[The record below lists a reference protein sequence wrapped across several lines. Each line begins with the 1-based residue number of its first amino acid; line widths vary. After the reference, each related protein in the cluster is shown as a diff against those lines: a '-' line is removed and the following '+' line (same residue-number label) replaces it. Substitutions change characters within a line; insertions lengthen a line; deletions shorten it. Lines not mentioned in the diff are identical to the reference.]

1 MLSMKPL
8 TATHVKYY
16 HVCHR
21 KLWLFDRDV
30 WMEHTSEAVAAGEL
44 LHKTA
49 YPQRAERYREIS
61 LGGSKI
67 DFYDPQRRV
76 VQELKKSAK
85 MAHSHIAQVKYYLWL
100 LEAHGVESPT
110 AILEYPK
117 LRQTQAVVLQDDDR
131 ARIPAELATL
141 RALLAD
147 DVPCPPTINKPF
159 CKQCSYYEF
168 CYVGD

>member
-1 MLSMKPL
+1 MKPL

-16 HVCHR
+16 HLCRR

-44 LHKTA
+44 LHLTA

-61 LGGSKI
+61 IGGSKI
-67 DFYDPQRRV
+67 DFYDPQRKV
-76 VQELKKSAK
+76 VHELKKSNK
-85 MAHSHIAQVKYYLWL
+85 MEASNVAQVKYYLWL
-100 LEAHGVESPT
+100 LEEHGVAGPT

-117 LRQTQAVVLQDDDR
+117 LRQTQTVELSHEDR
-131 ARIPAELATL
+131 TRIPEELAAL

-147 DVPCPPTINKPF
+147 GTACPPVIHKPF
-159 CKQCSYYEF
+159 CQQCAYYEF
-168 CYVGD
+168 CYVAE

>member
-1 MLSMKPL
+1 MKTL

-30 WMEHTSEAVAAGEL
+30 WMEHTSDTVKAGEL
-44 LHKTA
+44 LHQTA

-61 LGGSKI
+61 IGGSKI

-76 VQELKKSAK
+76 VHELKKSAK
-85 MAHSHIAQVKYYLWL
+85 MEGSHIAQTKYYLWL
-100 LEAHGVESPT
+100 LEQHGVRGAT
-110 AILEYPK
+110 GLIEYPK
-117 LRQTQAVVLQDDDR
+117 QRQTVPVALTDDDR
-131 ARIPAELATL
+131 AAILAWL
-141 RALLAD
+141 AAMRQLLAD
-147 DVPCPPTINKPF
+147 GAPCPPVINKPF

-168 CYVGD
+168 CYAGE

>member
-1 MLSMKPL
+1 MKTL

-44 LHKTA
+44 LHQTA

-61 LGGSKI
+61 IGGSKI
-67 DFYDPQRRV
+67 DFYDPQQRV
-76 VQELKKSAK
+76 VHELKKSNK
-85 MAHSHIAQVKYYLWL
+85 MVDSDTAQVKYYLWL
-100 LEAHGVESPT
+100 LEQHGVASPT
-110 AILEYPK
+110 GLLEYPK
-117 LRQTQAVVLQDDDR
+117 LRQTQPVELTEEDR
-131 ARIPAELATL
+131 TRIPQELAAI

-147 DVPCPPTINKPF
+147 DTPCPPVINKPF
-159 CKQCSYYEF
+159 CKQCAYYEF
-168 CYVGD
+168 CYSGE

>member
-1 MLSMKPL
+1 MKPL

-44 LHKTA
+44 LHQTA

-61 LGGSKI
+61 LGGSRI
-67 DFYDPQRRV
+67 DFYDPKAKV
-76 VQELKKSAK
+76 VHELKKSNK
-85 MAHSHIAQVKYYLWL
+85 MTDSDTAQVKYYLWL

-117 LRQTQAVVLQDDDR
+117 LRQTQPVHLTDDDR
-131 ARIPAELATL
+131 TRIPQELAAMRT
-141 RALLAD
+141 LLAD
-147 DVPCPPTINKPF
+147 DAPCPPVINKPF
-159 CKQCSYYEF
+159 CKQCAYYEF
-168 CYVGD
+168 CYVHE